1 MEVGQHPPE
10 VGKDPHWDI
19 GIPEELPYT
28 VASLPFRINNME
40 TAAENLK
47 VPIEQ
52 QRVLAASDMEEAAV
66 GFSNVVNAST
76 VVDYF

>member
-1 MEVGQHPPE
+1 
-10 VGKDPHWDI
+10 
-19 GIPEELPYT
+19 
-28 VASLPFRINNME
+28 ME

-76 VVDYF
+76 VVDYFWA